1 MSRYF
6 SVFLLLLACLNG
18 CVQDYSLAA
27 PDNSEQVTIRV
38 KVPSDLKAR
47 TMQAMYRSTSC
58 QRTRY
63 DAYGKPYKVDGFHG
77 IEVQPQQQGLSD
89 IYEARLARDGGGACR
104 WHLANVIFGVAPRN
118 TEQFGSGVTFGGGG
132 GVVVIFDHNDSPM
145 GGADIKVDG
154 DLTVQGGYYPLLQ
167 ESFLGGH
174 RVQLVLW
181 RATGEYRKY
190 QALNAR
196 EVYFEPMLYS
206 NYVVRSVGPKVKKEG
221 NYRVIIYP
229 DGSVQSDGRSGPS
242 FSKLETIRKAAESQ
256 K

>member
-6 SVFLLLLACLNG
+6 SVLLLLLACLNG

-77 IEVQPQQQGLSD
+77 IDVQLQQQGQSD

-104 WHLANVIFGVAPRN
+104 WHLSNITFGVALRN
-118 TEQFGSGVTFGGGG
+118 PEQFGNGVTFGGGG
-132 GVVVIFDHNDSPM
+132 GVVVILDHNDSSM
-145 GGADIKVDG
+145 GGADIRIDG
-154 DLTVQGGYYPLLQ
+154 DVVVKEELYPWLS
-167 ESFLGGH
+167 ESFLGGYK
-174 RVQLVLW
+174 RQVYLSGQSQTFL
-181 RATGEYRKY
+181 KY

-196 EVYFEPMLYS
+196 SLYFEPRFNPRLIVYS
-206 NYVVRSVGPKVKKEG
+206 TEPKVH
-221 NYRVIIYP
+221 RVGVFTKFSYP
-229 DGSVQSDGRSGPS
+229 DGSVVSDGGAYPDFRR
-242 FSKLETIRKAAESQ
+242 LEAIRKAIENN